1 MPTPVWYLHFPSLA
15 QCPLSLALFEGSYIN
30 RLLWRWPKR
39 TQPWPQ
45 EKVYCMF
52 VRDVSEKMHLTP
64 DGVQAGHKA
73 GETNGDTPAFEHIT
87 LPGQGMT
94 WHDMACTLLCHSTRD
109 TPLKDKFTQ
118 HLLSKCCPS
127 LTSPL
132 SPLGFDC
139 SHISP
144 SLPTRLSNEAQTVNG
159 PVVLF

>member
-1 MPTPVWYLHFPSLA
+1 MPTPDWYLHFPSLA

-45 EKVYCMF
+45 EKVSCMF
-52 VRDVSEKMHLTP
+52 VVWCFWENAFDAGRDTSRSQSRRDERRHASIWTYYTART
-64 DGVQAGHKA
+64 G
-73 GETNGDTPAFEHIT
+73 
-87 LPGQGMT
+87 
-94 WHDMACTLLCHSTRD
+94 HDMACALLCHATRD

-118 HLLSKCCPS
+118 HLPSKCCPS

-144 SLPTRLSNEAQTVNG
+144 SLPTRLSNEAQTVIG